1 MHVHDLAQFK
11 FSSGQEIVC
20 EVMEWP
26 TDGEKDIIVRNA
38 MAIVMGETSDGE
50 RVYVF
55 KPWVHFFAKNDE
67 YIVINSFHVVSQ
79 NRPNEHLI
87 TEYIYA
93 VKEMHEQARERD
105 EDYLNDERKKLKK
118 LQGAL
123 NLFTKTTIQHDS
135 AESNVVRFPRKDD
148 TLH

>member
-1 MHVHDLAQFK
+1 MHIEDIAQFK

-26 TDGEKDIIVRNA
+26 DDGEKDIIVRNA
-38 MAIVMGETSDGE
+38 MAIVMGETSDGD
-50 RVYVF
+50 RIYMF
-55 KPWVHFFAKNDE
+55 KPWVHFFGKNDE
-67 YIVINSFHVVSQ
+67 YICVNSFHIVSQ
-79 NRPNEHLI
+79 NRPNENLI
-87 TEYIYA
+87 KEYIYA
-93 VKEMHEQARERD
+93 IKEMHEQARERD
-105 EDYLNDERKKLKK
+105 EDYLNDEREKLKK

-148 TLH
+148 TVH

>member
-1 MHVHDLAQFK
+1 MHIEDIAQFK

-26 TDGEKDIIVRNA
+26 DDGEKDIIVRNA
-38 MAIVMGETSDGE
+38 MAIVMGETSDGD
-50 RVYVF
+50 RIYMF

-67 YIVINSFHVVSQ
+67 YICVNSFHIVSQ
-79 NRPNEHLI
+79 NRPNENLI
-87 TEYIYA
+87 KEYIYA

-105 EDYLNDERKKLKK
+105 EDYLNDEREKLKK
-118 LQGAL
+118 IQGAL
-123 NLFTKTTIQHDS
+123 NLFTKTTIQRDS

-148 TLH
+148 TVH